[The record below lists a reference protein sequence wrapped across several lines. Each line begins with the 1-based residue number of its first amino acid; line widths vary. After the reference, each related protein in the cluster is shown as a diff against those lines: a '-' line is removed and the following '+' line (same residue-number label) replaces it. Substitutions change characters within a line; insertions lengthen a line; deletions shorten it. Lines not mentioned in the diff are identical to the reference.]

1 MPLDFPTVLSYM
13 YTCKM
18 EVYMTHKLPLPP
30 TDVLRSMFRYDAE
43 TGRLYWLPRP
53 GDPRWN
59 RVFAGKEAGGIDG
72 KGYVRI
78 RTDGNNWNAHRVIW
92 KLVYDEEPEFV
103 DHISGDRS
111 NNCLTNLR
119 SVNKTE
125 NARNARVGKNNRSGY
140 NGVHWVTR
148 ERKWRSCIYVSG
160 KKVSLGDFS
169 EKQDAVAARKKAE
182 VKYGYHPNHG
192 RTN

>member
-13 YTCKM
+13 YTTQM
-18 EVYMTHKLPLPP
+18 GVYVMRGLPLPP

-43 TGRLYWLPRP
+43 TGKLYWLPRP
-53 GDPRWN
+53 SDPRWN
-59 RVFAGKEAGGIDG
+59 RVFAEKEAGGIDG

-78 RTDGNNWNAHRVIW
+78 RTEGNNWNAHRVVW

-103 DHISGDRS
+103 DHINGDRAD
-111 NNCLTNLR
+111 NRLVNLR
-119 SVNKTE
+119 SVTQTE
-125 NARNARVGKNNRSGY
+125 NARNTKVKRHNTSGVS
-140 NGVHWVTR
+140 GVHWRTKDRRWAATIHDSGVLVRLGQYR
-148 ERKWRSCIYVSG
+148 E
-160 KKVSLGDFS
+160 FA
-169 EKQDAVAARKKAE
+169 DAVAARKKAE